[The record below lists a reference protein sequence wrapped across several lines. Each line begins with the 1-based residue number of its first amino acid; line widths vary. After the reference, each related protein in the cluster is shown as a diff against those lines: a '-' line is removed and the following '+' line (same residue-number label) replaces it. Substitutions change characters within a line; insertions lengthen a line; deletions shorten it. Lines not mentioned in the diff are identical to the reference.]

1 MANLTDRQIKALAIG
16 KHADGSGLYL
26 NIRDTGTKAWE
37 LRVQVR
43 GVRRAFGLGAYP
55 GVSLKQARERSVEYK
70 KKLAEGIDPT
80 IDEND
85 QRAMSFKEAT
95 NAFLA
100 LNQSRWRNRK
110 HAAQWRATLTTYA
123 WPVFGSRPV
132 TEINGAMVLKVLE
145 PIWQTKTETARR
157 VMQRIETIIDFA
169 FVKAGIEQ
177 VNPARWK
184 GRLEYVLP
192 AASKLRPV
200 KHFAA
205 PRIDQAP
212 PIFQLLGGKM
222 AMGAI
227 ALRFLMLTAAR
238 SGEVVGAQWSEFD
251 LARGVWEIPAARM
264 KAAKEHRVPLSAP
277 ALAILGELWA
287 HRRAELVFSAHSS
300 ARKPI
305 SDATMRT
312 MLRRVTPPE
321 DKLTVHG
328 LRSTFRDWAG
338 ETTSHPR
345 EVIEAALAHQLK
357 DKAEAAYARG
367 DLFDKRRVLMDEW
380 ARFLVTST

>member
-1 MANLTDRQIKALAIG
+1 
-16 KHADGSGLYL
+16 
-26 NIRDTGTKAWE
+26 
-37 LRVQVR
+37 
-43 GVRRAFGLGAYP
+43 
-55 GVSLKQARERSVEYK
+55 
-70 KKLAEGIDPT
+70 
-80 IDEND
+80 
-85 QRAMSFKEAT
+85 
-95 NAFLA
+95 
-100 LNQSRWRNRK
+100 
-110 HAAQWRATLTTYA
+110 
-123 WPVFGSRPV
+123 
-132 TEINGAMVLKVLE
+132 
-145 PIWQTKTETARR
+145 
-157 VMQRIETIIDFA
+157 
-169 FVKAGIEQ
+169 
-177 VNPARWK
+177 
-184 GRLEYVLP
+184 
-192 AASKLRPV
+192 
-200 KHFAA
+200 
-205 PRIDQAP
+205 
-212 PIFQLLGGKM
+212 M

-367 DLFDKRRVLMDEW
+367 DLYTILYTVFCAKIRHYGRLFSRMKTQPKPACIRRE
-380 ARFLVTST
+380 AAI